1 MHELDRRSML
11 KVVAALSLGP
21 YSALGDERQSTLH
34 IVKAGT
40 DRTGQPH
47 KAALANSHLDFKVLT
62 HETNGALFIM
72 ENRNMVRGGPPR
84 HIHYEQEEWF
94 YFVEGSDEVLMEV
107 GETKLRLKP
116 GDSVLAPRNIP
127 HVWAYLGQQPGRML
141 FAFTP
146 AARIESFFEETSKPD
161 AKVNDPSRFERHGM
175 KLVGPPLLGG

>member
-11 KVVAALSLGP
+11 KVVAALSLAP
-21 YSALGDERQSTLH
+21 YSALADEKKSTLH
-34 IVKAGT
+34 FVEANT

-47 KAALANSHLDFKVLT
+47 KVVRANSHLDFKVLT

-94 YFVEGSDEVLMEV
+94 YFVEGSDELLMEV

-116 GDSVLAPRNIP
+116 GDSVLAPRNVP
-127 HVWAYLGQQPGRML
+127 HVWAYLGQQPGRTV
-141 FAFTP
+141 FACTP
-146 AARIESFFEETSKPD
+146 AAKIENFFEEASKPD
-161 AKVNDPSRFERHGM
+161 AKVNDPSRFEQPGM
-175 KLVGPPLLGG
+175 RGVGPPRLHN